1 MEQTN
6 KGYDCHCWNDY
17 PNENHR
23 YYGCSDAPK
32 KSGKWKCVD
41 CYEYVGKSKFGATH
55 CRKKVGDANMNNNKN
70 IVIAQSLMMRIKDYT
85 ERALNE
91 KDVTIDVAMAEIRH
105 TVDAYDEYFQT
116 GRKPQ

>member
-55 CRKKVGDANMNNNKN
+55 CRKKAGDANMNNNKN

-91 KDVTIDVAMAEIRH
+91 KDVTLDVAMAEIRH